1 MSPEL
6 IGILAVGV
14 ALAGL
19 VLTVGGMAVAAL
31 RAMRG
36 ELRGELR
43 ELGARVGTLDIR
55 LGALEQRMARLEGL
69 LEGAG
74 LYRPAAVPEPM
85 GD

>member
-6 IGILAVGV
+6 VGILAVGV

-19 VLTVGGMAVAAL
+19 VLTVGGMAVASL

-36 ELRGELR
+36 ELRSELR
-43 ELGARVGTLDIR
+43 ELGTRVGTLDTR

-74 LYRPAAVPEPM
+74 LYRPAAVPELT

>member
-1 MSPEL
+1 MSLEL

-19 VLTVGGMAVAAL
+19 VLTVGGMAVATLRAL
-31 RAMRG
+31 RDEVRS
-36 ELRGELR
+36 ELR
-43 ELGARVGTLDIR
+43 ELGTRVGTLDTR
-55 LGALEQRMARLEGL
+55 LGALAQRMARLQGL

-74 LYRPAAVPEPM
+74 LYRPTAVLKPT